1 MPRAVV
7 AEIPQLGHATYV
19 FAKPAD
25 VLKFVRLY
33 AATCRDD
40 IRRNRGNV
48 AEQLGFVGRVM
59 HGSNP
64 RTWLREL
71 RSRAGETVDYAL
83 SIV

>member
-1 MPRAVV
+1 V

-25 VLKFVRLY
+25 VREFVHVY
-33 AATCRDD
+33 AATSRDD

-48 AEQLGFVGRVM
+48 AERLGFVGRVM
-59 HGSNP
+59 HGSNT

-71 RSRAGETVDYAL
+71 KSRVGETVDYAL
-83 SIV
+83 SIA

>member
-1 MPRAVV
+1 MPRAIV

-25 VLKFVRLY
+25 VREFVRLY

-48 AEQLGFVGRVM
+48 AEHLGFIGRVM

-71 RSRAGETVDYAL
+71 RSRVGETVDYVP
-83 SIV
+83 SVT